1 MARLGDIC
9 KFQSGGT
16 PSKSNPNFFGGN
28 IPWVTTVALNGGII
42 NSTNAVDWITNKAI
56 QESAA
61 KIVPQNS
68 IMVGTRVGIG
78 KVAINAVP
86 MSTSQDVISLLDID
100 TASWDKGFLCKFIV
114 GKNDFLL
121 SQARGATI
129 KGIKIDT
136 LSNLQVPD
144 IPLEEQRR
152 IAALLD
158 KVSDLIAKRRAQ
170 LDKLD
175 LLVKARFVEM
185 FGDPVSNEKNW
196 TNVSLGDIAE
206 IRIGPFGSLL
216 HKEDYITGGHALVN
230 PSHIIDGQ
238 ICVDE
243 NLTISDEK
251 YDELSAYQLEVD
263 DIVLGRRGEMG
274 RCAVVHQKGLL
285 CGTGSIIIRPNVL
298 MKPYFLQNII
308 SNPTYK
314 KIIEDK
320 AVGVTMMNL
329 NVPIVSELKVPLLPV
344 HLQEQFIDFMDQV
357 DKSKLTIQ
365 QSLDKLE
372 TLKKAMMQQYFDEHG
387 ANRRFREI

>member
-16 PSKSNPNFFGGN
+16 PSKSNPDFFGGN
-28 IPWVTTVALNGGII
+28 IPWITTVALNGGII
-42 NSTNAVDWITNKAI
+42 NSTNAVEWITDKAI

-61 KIVPQNS
+61 KIVPQDS
-68 IMVGTRVGIG
+68 IMIGTRVGIG
-78 KVAINAVP
+78 KVAINSGP

-100 TASWDKGFLCKFIV
+100 TASWDKAFLCKFIIA
-114 GKNDFLL
+114 KNDFLL

-144 IPLEEQRR
+144 ISLEEQRR
-152 IAALLD
+152 IATLLD

-196 TNVSLGDIAE
+196 PNVTLGDIAE

-238 ICVDE
+238 ICEDE
-243 NLTISDEK
+243 NLTVSDEK
-251 YDELSAYQLEVD
+251 YNELAAYQLAVD

-274 RCAVVHQKGLL
+274 RCAVVHQEGLL
-285 CGTGSIIIRPNVL
+285 CGTGSIIIRPNAL
-298 MKPYFLQNII
+298 MKSYFLQNII
-308 SNPTYK
+308 SNPAYK

-329 NVPIVSELKVPLLPV
+329 NVPIVSALEVPLLPV
-344 HLQEQFIDFMDQV
+344 YLQEHFIDFMQRV
-357 DKSKLTIQ
+357 DKTKFTLQ

-372 TLKKAMMQQYFDEHG
+372 TLKKALMQQYFG
-387 ANRRFREI
+387 